1 MLAFAQTTTMVFA
14 LRTAAVFVAAGTT
27 RAHRVGLFPRWFTL
41 ASYALTLVLLL
52 VTTFF
57 RPVVVLFPAWVA
69 VVSVL
74 VLRRVP
80 VRSGPCSLG
89 PAVRRT

>member
-1 MLAFAQTTTMVFA
+1 MLDFAQTTTMVFA

-27 RAHRVGLFPRWFTL
+27 RAHRAGLISRWFTL